1 MPVFMSDCVCAH
13 LCHIKSGCLIVDGYI
28 YVMSLQVCNQTF
40 TASEFGHCCYCPTTP
55 TFGAGLNHG
64 VYPCCNAPAI
74 RFDTSGLHRARG
86 GCCAT
91 DHKVDTSARPSSMV
105 GGDGR
110 GNAEI
115 LAMMASRMALICTP
129 FKEHKDG
136 AADLQDSEAGSD
148 EDGAENEDEAV
159 SDYSDSEDETGEV
172 PSRRRYQG
180 PRQVR
185 RGPVVTGG

>member
-1 MPVFMSDCVCAH
+1 
-13 LCHIKSGCLIVDGYI
+13 
-28 YVMSLQVCNQTF
+28 
-40 TASEFGHCCYCPTTP
+40 
-55 TFGAGLNHG
+55 
-64 VYPCCNAPAI
+64 
-74 RFDTSGLHRARG
+74 
-86 GCCAT
+86 
-91 DHKVDTSARPSSMV
+91 MV

-148 EDGAENEDEAV
+148 EDGAENEDEVV
-159 SDYSDSEDETGEV
+159 SEYSDSEDETGED

-185 RGPVVTGG
+185 RGPGVTGG